1 LFKIKIF
8 ATRFKCLL
16 QILQIA
22 AECFFCSKN
31 AIFGIFRKRITMKR
45 PILSVLFAIL
55 SLTPALRAQT
65 PLYILFDAT
74 CMSQLEYSYT
84 YSGQKLQMCSFARDD
99 NELYFF
105 LLDNSTDSKPEANPP
120 KGVVTC
126 LDVPMS
132 AFVMQ
137 AINAGSKLC
146 YFVFRQQNG
155 YVTTPVK
162 SGGYVIRSGTNFAFR
177 SPNYDFVLDT
187 ADIDYARN
195 LSQPGVKTPVY
206 LTGRRKNDCLDLFSF
221 RLEPTS
227 KESPRADVDVIPGI
241 GIISDRTGK
250 TGAEMEQNVY
260 RLLKVNGMNL
270 DNYIYAYCRNTE
282 KKDQSNAGTFI
293 TNVPADNTTG
303 AFTPY
308 EFSELDKETQ
318 SLPDTSKQKLASC
331 PEQPGYGYHIVQ
343 PGETISS
350 IARIYNINPQSLL
363 EWNNIKN
370 SNQIKV
376 CDKLWLSKPLSVTTP
391 TPTSSPD
398 NNYHTVQKGE
408 TLVGI
413 ARKYNLTEARI
424 RRLNNFPPSGNV
436 VIQPGQKI
444 VIAENAPELQSPPAS
459 TSYPPPAAATAG
471 AGGIGSSSSGRMTYK
486 TQKGET
492 LNSVAWKFGYTT
504 PYFRHINKN
513 VIPANVSDDAVIPE
527 GITFVVSDGK
537 GNREDFASFQ
547 PPGQAATSSNQQ
559 SIASATAETFLQ
571 APKQNAPNF
580 EYAGEYIVK
589 TGDTLQSVAK
599 LYNISPE
606 KLAAANGLKPDQA
619 LTPRSIL
626 KIPK

>member
-1 LFKIKIF
+1 
-8 ATRFKCLL
+8 
-16 QILQIA
+16 
-22 AECFFCSKN
+22 
-31 AIFGIFRKRITMKR
+31 
-45 PILSVLFAIL
+45 
-55 SLTPALRAQT
+55 
-65 PLYILFDAT
+65 
-74 CMSQLEYSYT
+74 
-84 YSGQKLQMCSFARDD
+84 
-99 NELYFF
+99 
-105 LLDNSTDSKPEANPP
+105 
-120 KGVVTC
+120 
-126 LDVPMS
+126 
-132 AFVMQ
+132 
-137 AINAGSKLC
+137 
-146 YFVFRQQNG
+146 
-155 YVTTPVK
+155 
-162 SGGYVIRSGTNFAFR
+162 
-177 SPNYDFVLDT
+177 
-187 ADIDYARN
+187 
-195 LSQPGVKTPVY
+195 
-206 LTGRRKNDCLDLFSF
+206 
-221 RLEPTS
+221 
-227 KESPRADVDVIPGI
+227 
-241 GIISDRTGK
+241 
-250 TGAEMEQNVY
+250 
-260 RLLKVNGMNL
+260 
-270 DNYIYAYCRNTE
+270 
-282 KKDQSNAGTFI
+282 
-293 TNVPADNTTG
+293 
-303 AFTPY
+303 
-308 EFSELDKETQ
+308 
-318 SLPDTSKQKLASC
+318 
-331 PEQPGYGYHIVQ
+331 VQ

-391 TPTSSPD
+391 TPTSSLD

-444 VIAENAPELQSPPAS
+444 VIAENTPVFQSPPAS
-459 TSYPPPAAATAG
+459 TSYAPPAASGSAT
-471 AGGIGSSSSGRMTYK
+471 GIGSNSSGRMTYK

-513 VIPANVSDDAVIPE
+513 NIPANVSDDAVVPE
-527 GITFVVSDGK
+527 GVTFVVSDGK
-537 GNREDFASFQ
+537 GSREDFTSFQ
-547 PPGQAATSSNQQ
+547 PPGQAATSSSQQ
-559 SIASATAETFLQ
+559 SVAPATSETPTSFLQ